1 MLLWILDCMNLI
13 ELVFF
18 FFFFPGYIPRNG
30 IAGSHGTS
38 VFSFWR
44 NFHSGCTN
52 LHSHKQCTR
61 VPFSLPPCQHLI
73 FVVFFMIAILI
84 DVRWYLIVVSIC
96 ITLMISSVDHVF
108 MCLLAICMLSLG
120 KSLLRSFAHFWI
132 RLLLFFFFL
141 ILNCIN
147 FIYFG
152 Y

>member
-13 ELVFF
+13 ELVFLSWLYTQEWNCWITWYF
-18 FFFFPGYIPRNG
+18 
-30 IAGSHGTS
+30 
-38 VFSFWR
+38 FSFWR
-44 NFHSGCTN
+44 SFHSGCTN

-96 ITLMISSVDHVF
+96 ITLMISIVEHVF

-120 KSLLRSFAHFWI
+120 KSLLRSFAHFKI
-132 RLLLFFFFL
+132 RLFFFFFNIEL
-141 ILNCIN
+141 YQL